1 MGNNAVITV
10 RIDGKNIRAGASG
23 LAFYPGSANS
33 ALRGVAITGFNAHG
47 AFLLGAPSPV
57 GPGTHGVT
65 IAGNFIGTDGSGVGD
80 DTSGLLANGA
90 SGVRIANYAHENLV
104 GGATPADRNLIVASS
119 SGAGISID
127 GVYNTQIRNNHIG
140 TNRSGSS
147 RRNTLVSVEI
157 AGPYTVISNNVVGAL
172 ETGISIHGGGVG
184 LVMQGNLISVGTTGI
199 SIADATS
206 SHGIHIHS
214 IDTGHQQRCRYVG
227 ELRVFRRRQWHY
239 RIEVFSNAACDPSS
253 YGEGQ
258 TFLGSAGHRDRRG
271 HVRGRCPATSR
282 ASRQPSDDDG
292 HT

>member
-90 SGVRIANYAHENLV
+90 SGVRVANYAHENLV

-119 SGAGISID
+119 GGAGISID
-127 GVYNTQIRNNHIG
+127 GAYNT
-140 TNRSGSS
+140 RSATTTSAPIAVAAAAATLWSAWRSRAPTPSS
-147 RRNTLVSVEI
+147 PT
-157 AGPYTVISNNVVGAL
+157 
-172 ETGISIHGGGVG
+172 
-184 LVMQGNLISVGTTGI
+184 
-199 SIADATS
+199 TS
-206 SHGIHIHS
+206 S
-214 IDTGHQQRCRYVG
+214 
-227 ELRVFRRRQWHY
+227 
-239 RIEVFSNAACDPSS
+239 AP
-253 YGEGQ
+253 
-258 TFLGSAGHRDRRG
+258 
-271 HVRGRCPATSR
+271 
-282 ASRQPSDDDG
+282 
-292 HT
+292 